1 MKTVATANT
10 SLERI
15 RGKCI
20 LRGMMRQVDVLTKLY
35 SRVSYLLSKIAIRGF
50 RPCGLTW
57 LKVLPELDKARRLLF
72 LPFWFV

>member
-1 MKTVATANT
+1 MKTVVTANT

-35 SRVSYLLSKIAIRGF
+35 SRVSYLLSQNSHQ
-50 RPCGLTW
+50 
-57 LKVLPELDKARRLLF
+57 RL
-72 LPFWFV
+72 